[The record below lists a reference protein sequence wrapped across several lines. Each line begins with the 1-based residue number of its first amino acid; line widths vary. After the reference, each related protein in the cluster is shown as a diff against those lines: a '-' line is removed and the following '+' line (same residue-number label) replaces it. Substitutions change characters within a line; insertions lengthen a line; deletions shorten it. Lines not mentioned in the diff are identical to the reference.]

1 MKRCVWLWELGALTF
16 IFALGSLLHFTYEWT
31 DLLAFAP
38 FSAVN
43 ESTWEHMKILFFPA
57 LFFAL
62 FQWSF
67 FKDGYKNF
75 WWIKLA
81 GISLSLVLVPTLF
94 YTYNGAFGKSPD
106 FVNILIFF
114 LSALAGCFLEW
125 RLFMKN
131 TKKSFCIPAFWA
143 VFTLVVIALFFIVF
157 TFAPPA
163 LPIFQPPNA

>member
-1 MKRCVWLWELGALTF
+1 MKRCIWLWELGALSF
-16 IFALGSLLHFTYEWT
+16 IFALGSLLHFVYDWT
-31 DLLAFAP
+31 NLLAFAP

-57 LFFAL
+57 FFFAL

-67 FKDGYKNF
+67 FKDAYKNY

-81 GISLSLVLVPTLF
+81 GITLSLVLIPVLF
-94 YTYNGAFGKSPD
+94 YTYNGVFGKSPD

-114 LSALAGCFLEW
+114 LSSLGGCLLEW
-125 RLFMKN
+125 WLFTNAQKP
-131 TKKSFCIPAFWA
+131 FPIPAFWA
-143 VFTLVVIALFFIVF
+143 VAVLGIIAFSFVIF

-163 LPIFQPPNA
+163 LPIFQDPSA